1 MKMSEI
7 FYSIQGEGIK
17 TGLPSVFFRVSHC
30 NLRCHWCDT
39 PYTSWKPEN
48 KEVTVEQAV
57 NMIEEYGCKNV
68 VITGGEPFVWKK
80 ELRFLCDQL
89 WYDGYH
95 ITIET
100 NATIFEEV
108 EFDLMSMSPKLES
121 STPYDRDPKWA
132 KKHDRER
139 VKIDVIDEFISR
151 CTHNNLRDYQLKF
164 VVVDGSELEEIQ
176 DILGSLRQ
184 YSNRN
189 VLLMPE
195 GRTAKEVEDKQLW
208 LVELCMAHGFR
219 YSDRLHTRLWGTK
232 RGV

>member
-1 MKMSEI
+1 MKFSEH
-7 FYSIQGEGIK
+7 FLSVQGEGIK

-30 NLRCHWCDT
+30 NLRCIWCDT
-39 PYTSWKPEN
+39 WYTSWEPEN
-48 KEVTVEQAV
+48 KEITVEQAI
-57 NMIEEYGCKNV
+57 NAIDEYGCKNV
-68 VITGGEPFVWKK
+68 VITGGEPFMWKK
-80 ELRFLCDQL
+80 ELRFLCNQL

-108 EFDLMSMSPKLES
+108 EFDLISMSPKLES
-121 STPYDRDPKWA
+121 STPYDLNPKWA

-139 VKIDVIDEFISR
+139 IKIDVIDEFISR

-164 VVVDGSELEEIQ
+164 VIVDGSELEEIQ
-176 DILGSLRQ
+176 DILGSLKQ

-195 GRTAKEVEDKQLW
+195 GRTAKEIEDKQLW